1 MSQCKVSHNGTAYR
15 FQDTESAQAFIDQL
29 PTPRGHIE
37 IEGGTTLFRLLNDVG
52 APMLNWKEINAE
64 ICNEWS
70 QSFMGKQIELNW
82 PLLSSKRVNLL
93 TLFKSVMDIAEKSVS
108 AEDAELIR
116 NAREQQYK
124 TFIVQEAM
132 VGENVCVETL
142 YAVTS
147 REITSGR
154 MDESNSLRQLAI
166 DGISA
171 PHLTRAELIAQMQP
185 KAPLSFMQK
194 IGNFLK

>member
-1 MSQCKVSHNGTAYR
+1 MPQCKVTHNGTEYR
-15 FQDTESAQAFIDQL
+15 FQDTESAQAFIDQV

-37 IEGGTTLFRLLNDVG
+37 IEGGTTLFRLLNDIG

-64 ICNEWS
+64 ICNEWDQTFGD
-70 QSFMGKQIELNW
+70 QSDLNW
-82 PLLSSKRVNLL
+82 PLLSVKRVHLL
-93 TLFKSVMDIAEKSVS
+93 ALFKSVMDIAEKSVS
-108 AEDAELIR
+108 AEDSELIR

-124 TFIVQEAM
+124 TFVVQEAM

-147 REITSGR
+147 REIIAGR

-166 DGISA
+166 DGTSA
-171 PHLTRAELIAQMQP
+171 PHLTRAELIAQIQP